1 MHSQGPV
8 DERMEKI
15 LSLHAQALHD
25 NKQLRGLLLRRSSSS
40 SNEFETPERPTTRGQ
55 RSPGLDEVP
64 MEVCWEKSAAEKAYG
79 MLGDCEEARTGA
91 ELGNCLAARTGG
103 KNAGQHTLRCWKCA
117 VMRAGMEE

>member
-1 MHSQGPV
+1 
-8 DERMEKI
+8 MEKI
-15 LSLHAQALHD
+15 LSLHAQAED
-25 NKQLRGLLLRRSSSS
+25 ENKQLRGLLLRRGSSSS
-40 SNEFETPERPTTRGQ
+40 TEFETPERPTTRGQ

-91 ELGNCLAARTGG
+91 KLGGELGNCLSARTGG
-103 KNAGQHTLRCWKCA
+103 KKGGQHPLRCWKCA